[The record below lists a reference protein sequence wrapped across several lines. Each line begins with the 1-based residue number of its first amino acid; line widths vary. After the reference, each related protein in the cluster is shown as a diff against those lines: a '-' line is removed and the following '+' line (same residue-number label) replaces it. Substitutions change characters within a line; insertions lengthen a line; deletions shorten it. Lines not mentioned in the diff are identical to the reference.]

1 MAAATPVTSLE
12 EEVSCPICQGA
23 LREPV
28 TIDCG
33 HNFCRGCLTRY
44 CETPGPAE
52 GAPACPLCKEPFR
65 AGGFRPNWQLAS
77 VVANIE
83 RLKSGS
89 RPGAGGACPEHGEKL
104 YFFCEEDE
112 AQLCALCREA
122 AEHRAHA
129 VRFEEAAGPYREQ
142 IQTCLECL
150 RKETEEIQEIQSREN
165 QRIHF
170 LLTQVATR
178 RQRVISEFARLR
190 QFLEEQHSALLAQLE
205 GLEGDI
211 LKQRDEFDM
220 LVTGEMSRFS
230 ALITELEEKKEQ
242 SARELLT
249 NIRST
254 LIRCEARKCRKP
266 EAVSPELG
274 QRIRDLPQQALLL
287 QREMKVFLEKLC
299 CELDYKP

>member
-33 HNFCRGCLTRY
+33 HNFCRGCLTRSDRRS
-44 CETPGPAE
+44 GVS
-52 GAPACPLCKEPFR
+52 
-65 AGGFRPNWQLAS
+65 AGGM
-77 VVANIE
+77 
-83 RLKSGS
+83 KDS
-89 RPGAGGACPEHGEKL
+89 RMEWRAFL
-104 YFFCEEDE
+104 FVFT
-112 AQLCALCREA
+112 LCALFGRGLTYSS
-122 AEHRAHA
+122 
-129 VRFEEAAGPYREQ
+129 GPSMLSQREQ

-190 QFLEEQHSALLAQLE
+190 QFLEEQHGALLAQLE

-230 ALITELEEKKEQ
+230 ALITELEEKKER

-299 CELDYKP
+299 CELDYKPELRLGGWLTGPSQRAAASTAVAPTGHHTAGRCSTLAA

>member
-12 EEVSCPICQGA
+12 EEVSCPICQGV

-44 CETPGPAE
+44 CETPGPAS

-129 VRFEEAAGPYREQ
+129 VRFLEEAAGPYRVGAAAPPGG
-142 IQTCLECL
+142 
-150 RKETEEIQEIQSREN
+150 SG
-165 QRIHF
+165 
-170 LLTQVATR
+170 
-178 RQRVISEFARLR
+178 
-190 QFLEEQHSALLAQLE
+190 LAQGVGAELGSLGPLWSPLCLPTSASAGTGASAVRAGGEGARRGAGSGAGRGLTHGRGRGAGERQAERCVCSGNE
-205 GLEGDI
+205 GL
-211 LKQRDEFDM
+211 
-220 LVTGEMSRFS
+220 
-230 ALITELEEKKEQ
+230 
-242 SARELLT
+242 T
-249 NIRST
+249 NGVACLPVCVYTVCAVWASSNRLSVHV
-254 LIRCEARKCRKP
+254 CE
-266 EAVSPELG
+266 
-274 QRIRDLPQQALLL
+274 
-287 QREMKVFLEKLC
+287 
-299 CELDYKP
+299 